1 MPCWSIPKLLILDEP
16 SQGLAPLIVREVFR
30 IVAQMRDEGISV
42 LLVEQ
47 NARISLDIADYAY
60 VLDNGAIVYEGPA
73 RELADDEARVQALA
87 GASAQ
92 EWSMNE
98 FDVGATSSRLIHYC
112 ILRVSR
118 PSFGGGRK
126 AVGGTPA
133 SANRLCGSPLRR

>member
-1 MPCWSIPKLLILDEP
+1 M
-16 SQGLAPLIVREVFR
+16 
-30 IVAQMRDEGISV
+30 AQMRDEGISV

-73 RELADDEARVQALA
+73 RELAEDEARVQALA

-98 FDVGATSSRLIHYC
+98 LTSAQH
-112 ILRVSR
+112 
-118 PSFGGGRK
+118 PHG
-126 AVGGTPA
+126 
-133 SANRLCGSPLRR
+133 